1 MNMNYFV
8 DPRYEKIPLD
18 LKKIF
23 PNRNQ
28 FFVEIG
34 FGNGDFL
41 TEKALSNPASAFIG
55 IEVSLT
61 SITKLLKQ
69 IKELKIDNIAV
80 IMCDAKFATREL
92 FLENLD
98 GIFMNFPCPW
108 PKKKHQQRRLNNIGF
123 VKAITSALKKNGFV
137 SVYSD
142 HYVFINELKNSIKV
156 IDCFSCI
163 DLKSNPPMINTKY
176 EKKWKKQKKNI
187 FHLYAIKS
195 SNITIS
201 KIAGGEEMPHVHLDS
216 FNSDRLKGVLGKS
229 FKEDNI
235 FFKYNGL
242 FSNIN
247 KDTYLLQTIAVDDD
261 FEQRYFIE
269 IRKKN
274 GNNWLISLNSNGLPF
289 RTPSVK
295 KSVFYLGELQK

>member
-1 MNMNYFV
+1 MNMDCFV
-8 DPRYEKIPLD
+8 DPRYEKIPLN
-18 LKKIF
+18 LKKFF
-23 PNRNQ
+23 PDRNQ

-41 TEKALSNPASAFIG
+41 TEKALSNQRFAFIG

-61 SITKLLKQ
+61 SITKLLTQ
-69 IKELKIDNIAV
+69 IKKFNINNIAV
-80 IMCDAKFATREL
+80 VMCDAKFATREL
-92 FLENLD
+92 FDENLD

-108 PKKKHQQRRLNNIGF
+108 PKKRHQNRRLNDIGF
-123 VKAITSALKKNGFV
+123 VKAFTSALKKNSFV

-142 HYVFINELKNSIKV
+142 HYIFINELKNRIKY
-156 IDCFSCI
+156 IDCFSSI

-187 FHLYAIKS
+187 FHLSAIKRT
-195 SNITIS
+195 NITIP
-201 KIAGGEEMPHVHLDS
+201 KIAGGGEMPHVHMENFS
-216 FNSDRLKGVLGKS
+216 CENLKNVLGRS
-229 FKEDNI
+229 FKENDI
-235 FFKYNGL
+235 FFKYNEL
-242 FSNIN
+242 FSSIN
-247 KDTYLLQTIAVDDD
+247 EDLYLLQTIAVDDD
-261 FEQRYFIE
+261 FEQCYFIE
-269 IRKKN
+269 IRKKT